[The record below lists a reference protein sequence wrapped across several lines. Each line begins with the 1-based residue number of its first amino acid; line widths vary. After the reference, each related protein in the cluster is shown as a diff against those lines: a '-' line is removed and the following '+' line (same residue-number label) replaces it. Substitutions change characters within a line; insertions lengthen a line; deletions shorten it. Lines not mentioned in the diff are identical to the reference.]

1 MRRSPRPIRC
11 TAAPRRR
18 GGLPPSARA
27 TCSACRPGPARRP
40 RSRGPNRPPRRWSGS
55 GGKRALSLGEPA
67 ATGRLLCCSGI
78 SGHLFPGRMSVE
90 SGGSVPRPIMNL
102 QALGYVGIRPRKLED
117 WSAYATR
124 FLGLQLVDRSR
135 NALTFRMD
143 DRKQRIVVEAEQGEG
158 PSFYGWE
165 VENAKALADL
175 AARLE
180 RSGVSFARGSRALA
194 DERRVKDLIVFS
206 DPIGNRLEVFH
217 GAEIAS
223 DPFRPGRAI
232 SGFRTGALGMGHAV
246 LTAERLDEVLPFYQ
260 DVLGFKASDYILKP
274 FKAYFFHV
282 NARHHSLAFIDT
294 GKNGIH
300 HLMMETCYLDDVGQA
315 YDLALRKPEM
325 IGTTSGRHVNDEAN
339 SFYSW
344 SPSEF
349 LVEYG
354 GGGRSIDPA
363 TWTPHERTEGPS
375 LWGHD
380 RSWLTPEGREQARD
394 MRIRV
399 AEVGGR
405 VPLNVMHGNHTL
417 AADVC
422 PWWTMNVTA
431 RKTGSGSFL

>member
-1 MRRSPRPIRC
+1 
-11 TAAPRRR
+11 
-18 GGLPPSARA
+18 
-27 TCSACRPGPARRP
+27 
-40 RSRGPNRPPRRWSGS
+40 
-55 GGKRALSLGEPA
+55 
-67 ATGRLLCCSGI
+67 
-78 SGHLFPGRMSVE
+78 
-90 SGGSVPRPIMNL
+90 MNL
-102 QALGYVGIRPRKLED
+102 QALGYVGIRTRKLED

-165 VENAKALADL
+165 AESAKALDDL

-260 DVLGFKASDYILKP
+260 DVLGFKPSDYILKP
-274 FKAYFFHV
+274 FKAYFFHI
-282 NARHHSLAFIDT
+282 NPRHHSLAFIDT

-325 IGTTSGRHVNDEAN
+325 IGTTLGRHVNDEVT

-354 GGGRSIDPA
+354 WGGRTIEPA

-380 RSWLTPEGREQARD
+380 RSWLSDEAREEARS
-394 MRIRV
+394 MRVKV
-399 AEVGGR
+399 AEAGGR
-405 VPLNVMHGNHTL
+405 VPLNVMAGNYKL

-431 RKTGSGSFL
+431 RKTG

>member
-1 MRRSPRPIRC
+1 
-11 TAAPRRR
+11 
-18 GGLPPSARA
+18 
-27 TCSACRPGPARRP
+27 
-40 RSRGPNRPPRRWSGS
+40 
-55 GGKRALSLGEPA
+55 
-67 ATGRLLCCSGI
+67 
-78 SGHLFPGRMSVE
+78 
-90 SGGSVPRPIMNL
+90 MNL
-102 QALGYVGIRPRKLED
+102 QALGYVGIRTKKLED

-124 FLGLQLVDRSR
+124 FLGLQLVERSR
-135 NALTFRMD
+135 NALAFRMD

-165 VENAKALADL
+165 VETPKALDDL
-175 AARLE
+175 AAHLE
-180 RSGVSFARGSRALA
+180 KSGVRFARGSRALA

-217 GAEIAS
+217 GPEIAS
-223 DPFRPGRAI
+223 DPFKPGRSI

-246 LTAERLDEVLPFYQ
+246 LTAERLDDVLPFYQ
-260 DVLGFKASDYILKP
+260 DVLGFKPSDYILKP
-274 FKAYFFHV
+274 FKAYFFHI
-282 NARHHSLAFIDT
+282 NPRHHSLAFIDT

-300 HLMMETCYLDDVGQA
+300 HLMMELCYLDDVGQA

-325 IGTTSGRHVNDEAN
+325 IGTTLGRHVNDEVT

-354 GGGRSIDPA
+354 WGGRTIEPA

-380 RSWLTPEGREQARD
+380 RSWLSDDAREEARVL
-394 MRIRV
+394 RIKV
-399 AEVGGR
+399 AEGGGR
-405 VPLNVMHGNHTL
+405 VPLNVMAGNHKL

-422 PWWTMNVTA
+422 PWWTMNVTT
-431 RKTGSGSFL
+431 RKTG